1 MPPQL
6 SPQTYIDG
14 VRAGDRALLGRA
26 ITLIES
32 RAKKHRPLADE
43 VLQALLPHTG
53 AAHRVGVSGT
63 PGVGKSTFIEALGQ
77 RLLERGHKLAV
88 LAVDPTSSVSGGSI
102 LGDKTRMQ
110 RLAADERCFIRPSPS
125 AGTLGG
131 VARRTRETLLLCE
144 AAGYDVVL
152 VETVGVGQS
161 ESVVVELVDTFLL
174 LLLAGAGDQLQ
185 GIKRGV
191 LELADVLAVTKAD
204 GDNLVRAKRAL
215 AEYRQAVHLLR
226 PRDPDWSPPLLL
238 TSALE
243 ATGLDEVWEQIM
255 AHRVTREKSGHW
267 ERNRARQRVGW
278 MWSLLQD
285 RLLEAFRAHP
295 EVDRLLSV
303 SATEVE
309 AGRLTPGRAVQ
320 DLLAAFDRPA
330 EGP

>member
-1 MPPQL
+1 
-6 SPQTYIDG
+6 
-14 VRAGDRALLGRA
+14 
-26 ITLIES
+26 
-32 RAKKHRPLADE
+32 
-43 VLQALLPHTG
+43 
-53 AAHRVGVSGT
+53 
-63 PGVGKSTFIEALGQ
+63 
-77 RLLERGHKLAV
+77 
-88 LAVDPTSSVSGGSI
+88 
-102 LGDKTRMQ
+102 
-110 RLAADERCFIRPSPS
+110 
-125 AGTLGG
+125 
-131 VARRTRETLLLCE
+131 
-144 AAGYDVVL
+144 
-152 VETVGVGQS
+152 
-161 ESVVVELVDTFLL
+161 
-174 LLLAGAGDQLQ
+174 LLAGAGDQLQ

-243 ATGLDEVWEQIM
+243 ATGLDEVWEQVM

-295 EVDRLLSV
+295 EVDRMLQRSE
-303 SATEVE
+303 AEVE

-320 DLLAAFDRPA
+320 DLLAAFERPA